1 VKICN
6 QLVKKG
12 KNYGFQTGPSVVR
25 SNFCK
30 GPNLSWKR
38 AKGQTKIL
46 GPASVIWDHISEIWP
61 QKGQPDIPDSDVQ
74 HCELYISNI
83 VWLWCN
89 NNVLGSCTT
98 MNNWRTNCR
107 YFLFRHLHSTSCTTN
122 WPTWSLNGARW
133 CKKFHNDASTCW
145 IKK

>member
-6 QLVKKG
+6 QFVKNV

-61 QKGQPDIPDSDVQ
+61 QKGQPDIADSDVQ
-74 HCELYISNI
+74 HCELYIGNI
-83 VWLWCN
+83 V
-89 NNVLGSCTT
+89 
-98 MNNWRTNCR
+98 
-107 YFLFRHLHSTSCTTN
+107 
-122 WPTWSLNGARW
+122 
-133 CKKFHNDASTCW
+133 
-145 IKK
+145 